1 MLEPAQI
8 ATHGMVDA
16 NVRDDHGV
24 RLRILQFLN
33 HCREAGI
40 DVLNVGQLHADPAAK
55 PSTSEIEYI
64 IDQRGHAPNVG
75 FDACGNS
82 R

>member
-1 MLEPAQI
+1 
-8 ATHGMVDA
+8 MVDA

-33 HCREAGI
+33 HCHKADI

-64 IDQRGHAPNVG
+64 ID
-75 FDACGNS
+75 
-82 R
+82 